1 MLLEASPVLSINM
14 DRKTEKVNSYVP
26 FFQGKKHL
34 HIRDAFDLTVDALSL
49 VRDRVQGKVGWGPG

>member
-1 MLLEASPVLSINM
+1 MLSINM
-14 DRKTEKVNSYVP
+14 DRKTEKVNPYVP